1 MTWLSGF
8 PTAPLFRLPILL
20 ALLLALGGCEPSETS
35 DQAAGS
41 DPADQAAAVDQAA
54 APAEDDSEA
63 TLTSVGQMA
72 PDFAVT
78 TLGGADIRISGQR
91 GKVVLVNF
99 FATWCGPCK
108 AEMPHLE
115 GEIWQRWGNRDD
127 FVMMSVGREDT
138 VEKIKPFVEEHA
150 VTFPFAP
157 DPVRDVYSLY
167 ATKFIPRNYVV
178 GRDGT
183 IIFQSQGFNEAEFAE
198 MVSLIAEALGEPDGT

>member
-1 MTWLSGF
+1 
-8 PTAPLFRLPILL
+8 
-20 ALLLALGGCEPSETS
+20 
-35 DQAAGS
+35 
-41 DPADQAAAVDQAA
+41 
-54 APAEDDSEA
+54 
-63 TLTSVGQMA
+63 
-72 PDFAVT
+72 
-78 TLGGADIRISGQR
+78 
-91 GKVVLVNF
+91 
-99 FATWCGPCK
+99 
-108 AEMPHLE
+108 
-115 GEIWQRWGNRDD
+115 
-127 FVMMSVGREDT
+127 MMSVGREDT